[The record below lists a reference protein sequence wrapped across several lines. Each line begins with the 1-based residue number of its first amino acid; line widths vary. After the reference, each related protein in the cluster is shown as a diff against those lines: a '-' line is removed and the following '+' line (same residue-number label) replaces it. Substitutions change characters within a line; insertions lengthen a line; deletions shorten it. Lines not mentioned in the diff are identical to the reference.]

1 MNQRS
6 TKIVQLLSKEKDEI
20 TVSGFAEYFQ
30 VSQKTIRNDLKEINE
45 ILDKNKK
52 EKIDIKP
59 GGGIVSI
66 PKDFKESLSLLLEGN
81 FYNYKL
87 SKEERK
93 KVASAIIVNSA
104 DYITLADIADR
115 LMVSRATVIND
126 LKEISE
132 IKKLNLSIA
141 NQKACY
147 IQKIYI
153 NKESASLVYHEKNNN
168 KKDNYIGKLNLINE
182 EYIKL
187 YEILCKYQLISY
199 DEPYKELDSLKKQG
213 PT

>member
-52 EKIDIKP
+52 QKIDIKP

-81 FYNYKL
+81 FITTSYQ
-87 SKEERK
+87 K
-93 KVASAIIVNSA
+93 KSEK
-104 DYITLADIADR
+104 R
-115 LMVSRATVIND
+115 LHQQS
-126 LKEISE
+126 
-132 IKKLNLSIA
+132 
-141 NQKACY
+141 
-147 IQKIYI
+147 
-153 NKESASLVYHEKNNN
+153 
-168 KKDNYIGKLNLINE
+168 
-182 EYIKL
+182 
-187 YEILCKYQLISY
+187 
-199 DEPYKELDSLKKQG
+199 
-213 PT
+213 

>member
-30 VSQKTIRNDLKEINE
+30 VSQKTIRNDMKEINE
-45 ILDKNKK
+45 ILDKNKRGT
-52 EKIDIKP
+52 IDIKS
-59 GGGIVSI
+59 GGLVSI
-66 PKDFKESLSLLLEGN
+66 PADFKDSLSLLLEGN

-104 DYITLADIADR
+104 DYITLAAIADR

-126 LKEISE
+126 LKEIVVELIEKAQTTKE
-132 IKKLNLSIA
+132 IKNPSSPQIIYNVLEHI
-141 NQKACY
+141 CFGCG
-147 IQKIYI
+147 IQWCLHQIEDVRLEFI
-153 NKESASLVYHEKNNN
+153 
-168 KKDNYIGKLNLINE
+168 
-182 EYIKL
+182 
-187 YEILCKYQLISY
+187 Q
-199 DEPYKELDSLKKQG
+199 SLKAILIV
-213 PT
+213 

>member
-1 MNQRS
+1 MKR
-6 TKIVQLLSKEKDEI
+6 EI
-20 TVSGFAEYFQ
+20 
-30 VSQKTIRNDLKEINE
+30 
-45 ILDKNKK
+45 
-52 EKIDIKP
+52 KIDYYDK
-59 GGGIVSI
+59 
-66 PKDFKESLSLLLEGN
+66 FN
-81 FYNYKL
+81 C
-87 SKEERK
+87 
-93 KVASAIIVNSA
+93 
-104 DYITLADIADR
+104 IADKCSFTCCQEWKIA
-115 LMVSRATVIND
+115 VDEDTYT
-126 LKEISE
+126 KW
-132 IKKLNLSIA
+132 KNLSIA

-199 DEPYKELDSLKKQG
+199 DVPYKELDSLKKQG

>member
-20 TVSGFAEYFQ
+20 SLSGFAEYFQ
-30 VSQKTIRNDLKEINE
+30 VSQKTIRNVFLDFFE
-45 ILDKNKK
+45 ILFLFKKKKN
-52 EKIDIKP
+52 
-59 GGGIVSI
+59 
-66 PKDFKESLSLLLEGN
+66 DFKESLSLLLEGN

-126 LKEISE
+126 LKEI
-132 IKKLNLSIA
+132 KKFIRQGNLEVISHA
-141 NQKACY
+141 NNGLR
-147 IQKIYI
+147 IYGL
-153 NKESASLVYHEKNNN
+153 ESDKR
-168 KKDNYIGKLNLINE
+168 
-182 EYIKL
+182 
-187 YEILCKYQLISY
+187 
-199 DEPYKELDSLKKQG
+199 
-213 PT
+213 

>member
-66 PKDFKESLSLLLEGN
+66 PKDF
-81 FYNYKL
+81 
-87 SKEERK
+87 R
-93 KVASAIIVNSA
+93 
-104 DYITLADIADR
+104 
-115 LMVSRATVIND
+115 VSRNEPIVSPVEMYA
-126 LKEISE
+126 
-132 IKKLNLSIA
+132 
-141 NQKACY
+141 
-147 IQKIYI
+147 
-153 NKESASLVYHEKNNN
+153 VYFTP
-168 KKDNYIGKLNLINE
+168 LL
-182 EYIKL
+182 
-187 YEILCKYQLISY
+187 
-199 DEPYKELDSLKKQG
+199 
-213 PT
+213 